1 MGTETIEEAPA
12 VGDERQGEQQGERT
26 DGRSATDGRSRTDGR
41 DGDTGTLRGRGIRGP
56 VRGTAPVPLSVLDL
70 ATVGSG
76 FTATDA
82 LRTSVEIART
92 AETRGYHRMWV
103 AEHHSMPGVASSSPA
118 VILAHL
124 AAHTRTLRL
133 GSGGVMLP
141 NHAPLV
147 IAEQFGTLEAL
158 APGRIDLGLG
168 RAPGTDGATAAAL
181 RRTDRLH
188 EGADE
193 FPQQLAELTRFLD
206 DDFPDGHRYARI
218 HAIPGPVQGTAPGG
232 VQSAGRPSVW
242 LLGSSGFSARLA
254 GTLGLPFSFA
264 HHFSAANTVPALAL
278 YRESFRPSEILDRPY
293 ASIGVAALAADDPA
307 EARRQVLSG
316 ALSMLRLRT
325 GRPGLVPTPQEA
337 EAYEFSPAERDFVDS
352 WLVNIIHGD
361 PDTVRTG
368 LDQLVDRTGADELVI
383 TANAHTP
390 SVRLRSYDLIADA
403 YGFPKDIAT
412 ASAEA
417 PSGVSSEVA
426 AG

>member
-1 MGTETIEEAPA
+1 MARDGGGNGTGT
-12 VGDERQGEQQGERT
+12 DR
-26 DGRSATDGRSRTDGR
+26 DGRPAGQ
-41 DGDTGTLRGRGIRGP
+41 GIRGP

-70 ATVGSG
+70 AGVGAG
-76 FTATDA
+76 LTAGDA
-82 LRTSVEIART
+82 LRNSVEIART
-92 AETRGYHRMWV
+92 AEARGYHRMWV

-124 AAHTRTLRL
+124 AAFTRTLRL

-181 RRTDRLH
+181 RRTESLH

-193 FPQQLAELTRFLD
+193 FPQQLAELVRFLD
-206 DDFPDGHRYARI
+206 DDFPAGHRYARI
-218 HAIPGPVQGTAPGG
+218 HAVPGPVQGSTAGG

-242 LLGSSGFSARLA
+242 LLGSSGFSAQLA
-254 GTLGLPFSFA
+254 GALGLPFSFA

-293 ASIGVAALAADDPA
+293 ASIGVAALATEDP
-307 EARRQVLSG
+307 EQARRQVLAG
-316 ALSMLRLRT
+316 ALGMLRLRT
-325 GRPGLVPTPQEA
+325 GRPGLIPTPEEA
-337 EAYEFSPAERDFVDS
+337 AAHPFSPMEREFVDS
-352 WLVNIIHGD
+352 WMANIVHGD
-361 PDTVRTG
+361 PRTVRAG
-368 LDQLVDRTGADELVI
+368 LDALVERTGADELVI

-390 SVRLRSYDLIADA
+390 AVRLRSYDLIADA
-403 YGFPKDIAT
+403 YGFPKDIA
-412 ASAEA
+412 
-417 PSGVSSEVA
+417 

>member
-1 MGTETIEEAPA
+1 
-12 VGDERQGEQQGERT
+12 VGDDVARGGGSSG
-26 DGRSATDGRSRTDGR
+26 DGGAA
-41 DGDTGTLRGRGIRGP
+41 GDGIRGT
-56 VRGTAPVPLSVLDL
+56 VHGTAPVPLSVLDL
-70 ATVGSG
+70 AGVGSG
-76 FTATDA
+76 LTARDA
-82 LRTSVEIART
+82 LRNSVEIART
-92 AETRGYHRMWV
+92 AEARGYHRMWV

-124 AAHTRTLRL
+124 AAFTRTLRL

-181 RRTDRLH
+181 RRTESLH

-193 FPQQLAELTRFLD
+193 FPQQLAELVRFLD

-218 HAIPGPVQGTAPGG
+218 HAVPGPVQGSTAGG
-232 VQSAGRPSVW
+232 VQSAARPSIW
-242 LLGSSGFSARLA
+242 LLGSSGFSAQLA
-254 GTLGLPFSFA
+254 GALGLPFSFA

-293 ASIGVAALAADDPA
+293 ASIGVAALAAEDP
-307 EARRQVLSG
+307 EQARRQVLAG
-316 ALSMLRLRT
+316 ALGMLRLRT
-325 GRPGLVPTPQEA
+325 GRPGLIPTPQEA
-337 EAYEFSPAERDFVDS
+337 AAHPFSPAERDFVDS
-352 WLVNIIHGD
+352 WMGNIVHGD
-361 PDTVRTG
+361 PETVRAG
-368 LDQLVDRTGADELVI
+368 LDALVERTGADELVI

-390 SVRLRSYDLIADA
+390 SVRLRSYELIADA
-403 YGFPKDIAT
+403 YGFPKDIA
-412 ASAEA
+412 
-417 PSGVSSEVA
+417 